1 MLVLV
6 SALFLAGQ
14 PLSAGVLV
22 SFRCTLGLVFSFVH
36 ALLVV
41 VILLRILMKRME
53 LCQEQFHKKLELLM
67 EGVLPQVSKRKGMLE
82 IVDKLVPGLVL
93 PWVDSMNQPSQLNL
107 HPATLCFEDKELEEK
122 YRKHE
127 DEIPATFKEQKGWS
141 PSRRAFRLMFTV
153 TALFNL
159 ALC

>member
-1 MLVLV
+1 MRASRLISMHSWSCVFFCACSSSSGNSVENIDEENGTLSRTV
-6 SALFLAGQ
+6 S
-14 PLSAGVLV
+14 
-22 SFRCTLGLVFSFVH
+22 
-36 ALLVV
+36 
-41 VILLRILMKRME
+41 
-53 LCQEQFHKKLELLM
+53 QETRTPYG
-67 EGVLPQVSKRKGMLE
+67 GVLPQVSKRKGMLE

-93 PWVDSMNQPSQLNL
+93 PWVDSMKQPSQLNL

-153 TALFNL
+153 TSLFNL
-159 ALC
+159 A